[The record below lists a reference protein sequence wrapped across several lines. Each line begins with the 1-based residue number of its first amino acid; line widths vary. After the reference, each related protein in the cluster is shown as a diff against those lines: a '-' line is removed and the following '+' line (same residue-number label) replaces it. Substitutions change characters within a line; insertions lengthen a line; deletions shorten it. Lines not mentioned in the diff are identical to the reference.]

1 MALSLDHGRLS
12 SGVPRL
18 APVVVPRPR
27 MSAWLDRHSGKQAM
41 VVVAPVGFGKTT
53 AIVSHMV
60 RRAEPAAYLRLAA
73 TDVPDRLRL
82 RIGKLLA
89 FPEPSRSYEELI
101 EQCSRCAPVTLF
113 LDEIDRAPDATRQ
126 ELANLLVDMP
136 ANVSLILAGRSRT
149 AVAIERAAAKGIAE
163 VCDAETLVFDA
174 EEIRALATRYDVH
187 FGDGDIEALLEATE
201 GWPLVINAALRE
213 AKERSLP
220 LASAY
225 EGWRNGPGRH
235 FPRYVAE
242 ELSRASDLDR
252 SVLQLALRGV
262 EISETDQV
270 RLADMEA
277 RGLLVRRVGTSYE
290 PLRVLRDFSTPLVSF
305 IADASAAPVPALN
318 VRMLG
323 RFEASIGDRPIQWIR
338 RRDQQLFKYLLLQPA
353 GAATRG
359 ELLETF
365 WGDTD
370 SQLATQSLRTACSNI
385 RKAIASIAGQE
396 NVARYFSSRGDVGVN
411 FANAS
416 TDIHRFSTLL
426 RDGDLA
432 LEAGKTAEALAA
444 YRAAETLY
452 GGGLFSGEAPESWY
466 TAKVQ
471 AYHALYL
478 GLLERIGS
486 LTRTAQSSESS
497 PTSKPAAAETPQE
510 LPPNAYRP
518 SRPLLNALRTR
529 TYRP

>member
-1 MALSLDHGRLS
+1 MALSLDHGRMS
-12 SGVPRL
+12 AGVPRL
-18 APVVVPRPR
+18 APVVVARPR
-27 MSAWLDRHSGKQAM
+27 MNAWLDRHAGRQAM

-60 RRAEPAAYLRLAA
+60 RRAAPAAYLRLAT

-89 FPEPSRSYEELI
+89 FAEPSRSYEELI
-101 EQCSRCAPVTLF
+101 EQLGRSAPVTLF

-126 ELANLLVDMP
+126 ELANLLVDAP
-136 ANVSLILAGRSRT
+136 ETLSIILAGRSRT

-163 VCDAETLVFDA
+163 VCEPDTLVFDA
-174 EEIRALATRYDVH
+174 AEVTELATRYGLTFESADV
-187 FGDGDIEALLEATE
+187 DALLEATE
-201 GWPLVINAALRE
+201 GWPLVISAALRE
-213 AKERSLP
+213 AKERALP
-220 LASAY
+220 LSDAY
-225 EGWRNGPGRH
+225 EAWRNGPGRH

-242 ELSRASDLDR
+242 ELARASDLDR
-252 SVLQLALRGV
+252 SVLQLALRGAEV
-262 EISETDQV
+262 SESDQV
-270 RLADMEA
+270 RLADLEA
-277 RGLLVRRVGTSYE
+277 RGLLVRRVGTTYE
-290 PLRVLRDFSTPLVSF
+290 PLRVLRDFSSPLVSF

-411 FANAS
+411 FANAA
-416 TDIHRFSTLL
+416 TDIHRFSSLL
-426 RDGDLA
+426 RDGDVA
-432 LEAGKTAEALAA
+432 LEAGKTTEALSA

-486 LTRTAQSSESS
+486 LTRTAQNDAANSAGKAIAPES
-497 PTSKPAAAETPQE
+497 PQE